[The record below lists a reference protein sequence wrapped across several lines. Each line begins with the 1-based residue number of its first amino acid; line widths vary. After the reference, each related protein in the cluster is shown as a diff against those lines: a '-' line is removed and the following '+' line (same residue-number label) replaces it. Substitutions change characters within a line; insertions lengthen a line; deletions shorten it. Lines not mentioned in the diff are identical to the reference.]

1 MSMET
6 SDLESRAEVTLMVV
20 SFKAC
25 DMLTLS
31 TASRTLTDVTVLQ
44 TLYGIACDQTLN

>member
-6 SDLESRAEVTLMVV
+6 SDLASRAEVTLMAV

-25 DMLTLS
+25 DVLTLS
-31 TASRTLTDVTVLQ
+31 SASRTLTDVTVLQ
-44 TLYGIACDQTLN
+44 TLYGIARDQAPN